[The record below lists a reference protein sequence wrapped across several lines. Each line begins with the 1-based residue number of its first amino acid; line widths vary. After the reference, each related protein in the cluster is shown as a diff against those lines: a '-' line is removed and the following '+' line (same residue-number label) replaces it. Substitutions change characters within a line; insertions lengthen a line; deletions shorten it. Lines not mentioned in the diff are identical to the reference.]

1 MILRY
6 LLRPALGILLL
17 LMFAQQLI
25 FFGYESLLGLFT
37 LTRLGFLGR
46 GNATLFLVIGVILVV
61 VQLRFIGRWSAKIG
75 DRGLVILALALLA
88 LGLVMTGLTPESPHP
103 FYVRELVERD
113 LLGER
118 ASSTETLIGDLN
130 IELPANGGNSLS
142 GVVWMLLAIIPI
154 SIGAGLIRPALNSLI
169 TQGVA
174 AHEYGR
180 ALGASA
186 ALVSAANAA
195 APLIAGLIFQ
205 RNGVTAP
212 FLLGGVLMAALCLW
226 SFVALRRPEAQS
238 TQDS

>member
-1 MILRY
+1 MRY

-46 GNATLFLVIGVILVV
+46 GNAMLFLMIGIILVT

-88 LGLVMTGLTPESPHP
+88 LGLILTGLTPESPHP

-113 LLGER
+113 LLAAG
-118 ASSTETLIGDLN
+118 ASSTEALIGDLGV
-130 IELPANGGNSLS
+130 ELPANGGNSLS
-142 GVVWMLLAIIPI
+142 GVVWMVIAVIPI

-169 TQGVA
+169 TQRVA
-174 AHEYGR
+174 ANEYGQR
-180 ALGASA
+180 PGRKQLPWSA
-186 ALVSAANAA
+186 PPML
-195 APLIAGLIFQ
+195 PL
-205 RNGVTAP
+205 P
-212 FLLGGVLMAALCLW
+212 
-226 SFVALRRPEAQS
+226 
-238 TQDS
+238 